1 MAVNA
6 ARAANQRRMRPRQ
19 RRRGVAARITLIPPI
34 RGLLPL
40 ALLLAVWELTGS
52 ERSPYFPRPSAWPA
66 ALSDLWQAGSLLPA
80 AAATITTFFLALG
93 VAIVLGTL
101 VGLLAGGLRTIDR
114 ALNPTLEFARAM
126 PPAAVIPIATLLIG
140 YNEQM
145 KIAVVTSA
153 AIWPILFNSRAALR
167 RLDPVLIE
175 TARSLQLTTMQRVRK
190 ITFPALTPGIFLGVR
205 IGGPIALVVTLLV
218 EFLTQVDGIGGL
230 IATAQRGYLSDQVW
244 GLILVAGLFSL
255 VVGAL
260 IAALEGY
267 TFRHR
272 PTRQRALRRPPRR
285 RRAPRGDLHGR
296 ATRASRRD
304 DRAGASRDR
313 RRSTP
318 HPQRGATR

>member
-6 ARAANQRRMRPRQ
+6 ATPSNQRRPRPSSRTPD
-19 RRRGVAARITLIPPI
+19 RAARATLIPPL

-40 ALLLAVWELTGS
+40 ALLLGVWELTGS
-52 ERSPYFPRPSAWPA
+52 ERSPYFPRPSTWPA
-66 ALSDLWQAGSLLPA
+66 AVGDLWTAGSLLPA
-80 AAATITTFFLALG
+80 AGATITTFVLALG

-101 VGLLAGGLRTIDR
+101 LGLLAGGVRTIDR

-126 PPAAVIPIATLLIG
+126 PPAALIPIATLLIG

-145 KIAVVTSA
+145 KVAVVTSA

-167 RLDPVLIE
+167 RLDPVLVE
-175 TARSLQLTTMQRVRK
+175 TARSLHLTALQRVRK
-190 ITFPALTPGIFLGVR
+190 ITFPALLPGIFLGVR

-218 EFLTQVDGIGGL
+218 EFLTQVDGVGGL

-255 VVGAL
+255 LVGGL

-267 TFRHR
+267 VFRHR
-272 PTRQRALRRPPRR
+272 PMA
-285 RRAPRGDLHGR
+285 
-296 ATRASRRD
+296 
-304 DRAGASRDR
+304 
-313 RRSTP
+313 
-318 HPQRGATR
+318 